1 MEENKK
7 LSQGLEKYT
16 KEQNQYVHKKEDV
29 GCNVTFYLI
38 YFILF
43 PNGVHRFCCF
53 TVRDKLK

>member
-29 GCNVTFYLI
+29 GCKVTFY
-38 YFILF
+38 
-43 PNGVHRFCCF
+43 
-53 TVRDKLK
+53 